1 MVRYLNYDNGRLF
14 VVDMGLH
21 YIYCIEYKDGT
32 WGGTVVGGN
41 GKGTNQLNK
50 PAGLVFDGHGNA
62 MVVDS
67 SNNRLQVL
75 DTNLNFCGTVKV
87 NVHTVFCNMFIYVHK
102 CQVDRPLVRP
112 SGIFFDKESS
122 ELYVS
127 NFSDSSVVCYVLDKP
142 EA

>member
-1 MVRYLNYDNGRLF
+1 M
-14 VVDMGLH
+14 
-21 YIYCIEYKDGT
+21 
-32 WGGTVVGGN
+32 VGGN
-41 GKGTNQLNK
+41 GKGINQLHK

-67 SNNRLQVL
+67 GNNRLQVL

-87 NVHTVFCNMFIYVHK
+87 SVHTVFCNIFIRPLKY
-102 CQVDRPLVRP
+102 QVDRPLVRP
-112 SGIFFDKESS
+112 SGIFMDKESS

>member
-1 MVRYLNYDNGRLF
+1 
-14 VVDMGLH
+14 
-21 YIYCIEYKDGT
+21 
-32 WGGTVVGGN
+32 
-41 GKGTNQLNK
+41 
-50 PAGLVFDGHGNA
+50 
-62 MVVDS
+62 
-67 SNNRLQVL
+67 
-75 DTNLNFCGTVKV
+75 
-87 NVHTVFCNMFIYVHK
+87 MFIYVHN